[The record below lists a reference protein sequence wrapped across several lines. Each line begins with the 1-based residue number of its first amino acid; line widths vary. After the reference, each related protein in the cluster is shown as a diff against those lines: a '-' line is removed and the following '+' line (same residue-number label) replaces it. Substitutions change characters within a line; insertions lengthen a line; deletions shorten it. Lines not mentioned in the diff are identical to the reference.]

1 MKTLSRILLLILGAG
16 LLAVA
21 FSGCYTKKGA
31 IRRFCQTDSVATVI
45 TLHDTVVT
53 DRHSA
58 DTVFSALLDTVY
70 LDSGR
75 VHIEYIR
82 TKEKVYLKG
91 TCDPDTVIRE
101 IMIPVKVAVQVRKP
115 SLMERVH
122 DARWFLV
129 LAFIMGYA
137 LRSYLVFRKNHQ
149 TNK

>member
-1 MKTLSRILLLILGAG
+1 MKTLSRILLLIIGAG
-16 LLAVA
+16 LMTVA

-101 IMIPVKVAVQVRKP
+101 IKIPVKVAVQVRKP
-115 SLMERVH
+115 SLMERWY
-122 DARWFLV
+122 DARWFL
-129 LAFIMGYA
+129 
-137 LRSYLVFRKNHQ
+137 LVNSILTASLCWFLFGPWPRKRE
-149 TNK
+149 